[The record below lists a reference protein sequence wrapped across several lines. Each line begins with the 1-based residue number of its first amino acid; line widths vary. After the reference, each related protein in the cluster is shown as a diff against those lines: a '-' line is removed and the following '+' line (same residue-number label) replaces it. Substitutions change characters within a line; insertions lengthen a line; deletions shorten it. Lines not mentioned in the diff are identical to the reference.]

1 MIIPPWHEEPISR
14 ACERDVFDCGDAAL
28 NSFLRRHARKSHERG
43 GAKTFLAINDGDGKT
58 ILGFYSLAP
67 ASVAYDRTP
76 ILIKRG
82 LARHE
87 VPVFRLA
94 RLAVDRSIQGCG
106 MGGQLLLCAGRRCIQ
121 VASQVGGVALL
132 IDAKNERIAQW
143 YSDYGAVP
151 LLDEPL
157 SLLLPFKSI
166 HAALIAGASNGVKS
180 LT

>member
-1 MIIPPWHEEPISR
+1 LTIPPWHEEPISR
-14 ACERDVFDCGDAAL
+14 ACDREAFDCGDTAL
-28 NSFLRRHARKSHERG
+28 NEFLRRHARKSHERG

-67 ASVAYDRTP
+67 ASIAYDRTP
-76 ILIKRG
+76 LLIKRG

-106 MGGQLLLCAGRRCIQ
+106 FGGRLLLAAGHRCLL
-121 VASQVGGVALL
+121 VASEVGGVALL
-132 IDAKNERIAQW
+132 IDAKNEQIAQW
-143 YSDYGAVP
+143 YAGYGAVQ
-151 LLDEPL
+151 LMDKPL

-166 HAALIAGASNGVKS
+166 HAALISAGK
-180 LT
+180 L